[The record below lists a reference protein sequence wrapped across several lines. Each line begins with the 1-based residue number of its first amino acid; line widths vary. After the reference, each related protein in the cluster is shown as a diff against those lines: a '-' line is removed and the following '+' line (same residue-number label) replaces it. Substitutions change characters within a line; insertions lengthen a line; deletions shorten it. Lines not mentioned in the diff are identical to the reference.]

1 MSPKGG
7 GPGGTGGSR
16 PEDPKGPRRGIGAG
30 GARSAASRLRAV
42 RIALAHD
49 LVRAGRILD
58 RRGMIAA
65 DQGDLSARISGDR
78 VLITRRGRR
87 KGDLTPRDFVEM
99 GVVEPRDSPVRGA
112 ASPEYRMHLAAYAV
126 RRDVEAIVHAH
137 PISLTAYAMRG
148 HAPDFSRVD
157 EARASLGRVGFVAYH
172 PSGTEELA
180 ESVALVLGP
189 VAGAPPM
196 CVLVLQNHGALAVG
210 ANVEEAVCR
219 LEIAEHLAASLL
231 LAERGRS

>member
-7 GPGGTGGSR
+7 PGGGAGK
-16 PEDPKGPRRGIGAG
+16 PEDPKGPRRGIGAA

-65 DQGDLSARISGDR
+65 DQGDLSARIGVDR

-87 KGDLTPRDFVEM
+87 KGDLTPRDFVEI
-99 GVVEPRDSPVRGA
+99 GVLEPRDSAVRTA
-112 ASPEYRMHLAAYAV
+112 ASPEHRVHLAAYAV
-126 RRDVEAIVHAH
+126 RGDVEAIVHAH
-137 PISLTAYAMRG
+137 TVALTAFALRG
-148 HAPDFSRVD
+148 HAPDFSRID
-157 EARASLGRVGFVAYH
+157 EARAALDHVGFVRYH
-172 PSGTEELA
+172 PSGSDELA
-180 ESVALVLGP
+180 EAVALALDTTGT
-189 VAGAPPM
+189 PPPA
-196 CVLVLQNHGALAVG
+196 VLVLQNHGAIAVG

-219 LEIAEHLAASLL
+219 LEIAEHLAAAMLL
-231 LAERGRS
+231 SERGRP